1 MTDETSPRE
10 HLSALIALAPRALR
24 ALWIGGI
31 VLVIGLGVTVAWTLS
46 TAHLYRSEAV
56 VAYDHGVRT
65 STRGYDATATRRARS
80 AGGCATC

>member
-1 MTDETSPRE
+1 M
-10 HLSALIALAPRALR
+10 ALAPRALR

-46 TAHLYRSEAV
+46 TDHLYRSEAV
-56 VAYDHGVRT
+56 VAYEHGVRT
-65 STRGYDATATRRARS
+65 PPVGRWTATPRARS